1 MKIGEYINSQ
11 FENPTGLAGKMT
23 SDFMNLYNIEHYK
36 AVKKFILTSE
46 NSRILEIGFGNGR
59 PIKRLAKCFN
69 THIYG
74 IDASK
79 DMVEKA
85 EKVNKTSCSLNQVI
99 LRQATAENIPFA
111 DDFFDTV
118 YTVNTV
124 YFWSNAETVFDEVR
138 RVLKNGGRF
147 ICGFNYFEKDA
158 DKNDNF
164 KRYTP
169 QQLRT
174 MARNNGFHDVKVKVL
189 RKQGSFCLIGTKF
202 DGV

>member
-11 FENPTGLAGKMT
+11 FENPTGLAGNMT

-36 AVKKFILTSE
+36 AVKKFIQIGE
-46 NSRILEIGFGNGR
+46 NPRVLEIGFGNGR
-59 PIKRLAKCFN
+59 LIKNLSKCLD

-74 IDASK
+74 IDTSK
-79 DMVEKA
+79 DMVNRA
-85 EKVNKTSCSLNQVI
+85 ERVNKSNCSLNKVI

-118 YTVNTV
+118 YTINTV
-124 YFWSNAETVFDEVR
+124 YFWDNTENVFDEVR
-138 RVLKNGGRF
+138 RVLKNGGKF

-158 DKNDNF
+158 DKDDNF

-169 QQLRT
+169 QELRT
-174 MARNNGFHDVKVKVL
+174 IARKQGFHDVKVKML
-189 RKQGSFCLIGTKF
+189 RKQGSYCLIGTKF
-202 DGV
+202 DGI